1 MQLLVLL
8 LVRFMRAVLFAFLL
22 PIIVAVTSSAES
34 PKEPAL
40 VVALK
45 GEIQKMDLDHP
56 EDDAAKHIAQGDS
69 RFLGIRGYSV
79 TFPGTPD
86 GPIVFK
92 RIQQV
97 GFRVVA
103 GTAETISGDEHL
115 RLIGIATQY
124 AGRYNRYI
132 WYHAAKSKNKT

>member
-1 MQLLVLL
+1 
-8 LVRFMRAVLFAFLL
+8 MRAVLFAFLF
-22 PIIVAVTSSAES
+22 PIIVALTSSAEPS
-34 PKEPAL
+34 KDPAL

-56 EDDAAKHIAQGDS
+56 EDDAAKNIARGDS

-86 GPIVFK
+86 GPIVSK

-103 GTAETISGDEHL
+103 GTADTISGDEHL
-115 RLIGIATQY
+115 RLIAIATQY

-132 WYHAAKSKNKT
+132 WYHAVVKSKTKT